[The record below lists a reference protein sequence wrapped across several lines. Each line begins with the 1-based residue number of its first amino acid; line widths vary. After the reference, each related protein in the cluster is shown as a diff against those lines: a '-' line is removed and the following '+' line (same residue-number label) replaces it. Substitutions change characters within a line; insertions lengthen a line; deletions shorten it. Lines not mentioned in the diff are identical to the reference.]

1 MTAAQQKM
9 DPYLEVALQA
19 VRKGRECLMG
29 YYGNITKVQKK
40 HLAGLVSEADQETEK
55 VIQKY
60 LKEHTPQF
68 GFLGEEGDYL
78 RQQGGDTS
86 ETVAKD
92 NLWILDPLDGT
103 TNFIHQFPIFCISLG
118 LKHQGSL
125 RVGVI
130 DVPVLQETYAAS
142 KGQGAYVNGRPMRVS
157 ETSHIE
163 DSFLAT
169 GFFAEEERPLQEQLK
184 IFSDI
189 VRKARAIRRPGAA
202 AYDLCQVARGV
213 FDGFWEK
220 NLKPWDVAAGVLLVQ
235 ESGGVVVNYQG
246 KEFDVFDTSL
256 IAGNKAIAQQIQER
270 VVTLVG

>member
-1 MTAAQQKM
+1 MAAQKNM
-9 DPYLEVALQA
+9 DPYLDVALQA
-19 VRKGRECLMG
+19 VRKGRECLMS
-29 YYGNITKVQKK
+29 YYGNIAKVQKK

-60 LKEHTPQF
+60 LKEHTPEF
-68 GFLGEEGDYL
+68 GFLGEESDYL
-78 RQQGGDTS
+78 RQQGGGAAEVT
-86 ETVAKD
+86 AKD
-92 NLWILDPLDGT
+92 NIWILDPLDGT

-125 RVGVI
+125 QVGVI
-130 DVPVLQETYAAS
+130 DVPVLHETYVAS
-142 KGQGAYVNGRPMRVS
+142 KGKGAYVNGRPMKVS

-169 GFFAEEERPLQEQLK
+169 GFFAEDERPLQEQLK

-235 ESGGVVVNYQG
+235 EAGGVVVDYHG
-246 KEFDVFDTSL
+246 KDFDVFDSSL
-256 IAGNKAIAQQIQER
+256 IAGNKIIAAQIQQR
-270 VVTLVG
+270 VVSLVG